1 MTLSPIR
8 KVFQGIA
15 DRRQMHRMFDRH
27 AQRPNRWENDDS
39 ALYRGE
45 WFEIGQAEHD
55 TMFEILPPL
64 WMRGDMFAMRE
75 FLTGSITS
83 VFFALTIDARPCFFH
98 GYCDLSDRVSPE
110 CMRAAIVERESRPV
124 KAMTR
129 AERLEHIWSS
139 THDDYRGYAGEAF
152 AEPSARYAYCA
163 VLRRPAWHGAEAARP
178 AHRRGDLGEAAR
190 CICATSPT
198 RSQREED
205 VVTDYHSPTVVQ
217 PNIPAADLTP
227 LEPADPRARLRHRE
241 RRRRRLFPFLVRA
254 ERCRHPLGRRSACGA

>member
-152 AEPSARYAYCA
+152 AEHLRGTRTVLFYGGQRGTVLKLLDQLTDAEISAKLP
-163 VLRRPAWHGAEAARP
+163 VH
-178 AHRRGDLGEAAR
+178 
-190 CICATSPT
+190 
-198 RSQREED
+198 
-205 VVTDYHSPTVVQ
+205 
-217 PNIPAADLTP
+217 
-227 LEPADPRARLRHRE
+227 LRH
-241 RRRRRLFPFLVRA
+241 LPDAVA
-254 ERCRHPLGRRSACGA
+254 A